1 MSLFFYHY
9 TKHLMLFIIKDTA
22 RLKLREFIPRVVII
36 LLTLGL
42 THVSRSLAAVTVTLF
57 VILWELLQP
66 ANHYDFPATGF
77 AFDILM
83 YLIYI
88 IHTTIAEKREKKKFM
103 MEIDRLEQAYVQLWQ
118 YTEQLEQEKK
128 RLLH

>member
-1 MSLFFYHY
+1 
-9 TKHLMLFIIKDTA
+9 MLFIIKDTA
-22 RLKLREFIPRVVII
+22 RLKLREFIPRVIII
-36 LLTLGL
+36 LLSLGL
-42 THVSRSLAAVTVTLF
+42 NYVSRSLAVVTVTLF
-57 VILWELLQP
+57 VILWELLQQG
-66 ANHYDFPATGF
+66 NHYDFPATGF

-88 IHTTIAEKREKKKFM
+88 IHTVIAEKREKKKFM
-103 MEIDRLEQAYVQLWQ
+103 MEIDRHEQAYVQLWQ